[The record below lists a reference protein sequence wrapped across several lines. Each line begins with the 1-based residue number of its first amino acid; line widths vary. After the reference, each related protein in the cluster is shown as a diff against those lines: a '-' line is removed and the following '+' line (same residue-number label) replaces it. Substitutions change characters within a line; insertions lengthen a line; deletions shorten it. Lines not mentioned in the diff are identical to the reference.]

1 MFTDHCTAPLAL
13 MLVLCVTVAAVAVAG
28 AEPPPRKAVDQLP
41 SVKELPNPF
50 LFTDGSRV
58 KSPTD
63 WARRRQE
70 LAELVLAYEYGALPP
85 AVNNVRGKLLTIAP
99 TTRQA
104 EMPGVAEADV
114 LLTMGPSDKVT
125 LRLHLF
131 IPAGAGATAENK
143 GPFPVIIRGDACPG
157 PIWGPV
163 KPAIAAAVLQRG
175 YMLVDFDRTELAADQ
190 KDTRSGGV
198 YDAWPDYNG
207 SALGAWAWGYHRVVD
222 YLLTRGD
229 VDPKHIAITGHSRGG
244 KTVLL
249 AGALD
254 ERIALTAPNDSGCGG
269 CGCYR
274 FQAPKSEAIENIT
287 KNFPYWFEPHF
298 TDFIGHVDRLP
309 IDQHSVKALVAPRAL
324 LETEALGDLWANPEG
339 SQQTYLAAREVF
351 AFLNAGEQIG
361 ISWREGQ
368 HDHTIVDWTALLDFA
383 DWRFFGKRPGRSFN
397 TLAFPQTP
405 KVYQWSKP

>member
-1 MFTDHCTAPLAL
+1 MFTDHTPLPFASLAL
-13 MLVLCVTVAAVAVAG
+13 AAAVAVLPAS
-28 AEPPPRKAVDQLP
+28 AEAMARKPAADLQ
-41 SVKELPNPF
+41 SIKELPDPF
-50 LFTDGSRV
+50 QFADGSRM
-58 KSPTD
+58 KSPHD
-63 WARRRQE
+63 WPRRRKE
-70 LAELVLAYEYGALPP
+70 LAELMLAYEYGALPP
-85 AVNNVRGKLLTIAP
+85 LVNNVRSKLLGIVP
-99 TTRQA
+99 TTRQS

-125 LRLHLF
+125 LRLHIF
-131 IPAGAGATAENK
+131 IPAGANADNK

-163 KPAIAAAVLQRG
+163 KPQIAAAVVQRG
-175 YMLVDFDRTELAADQ
+175 YMLVDFDRTELAADK
-190 KDTRSGGV
+190 KDTHTGGV
-198 YDAWPDYNG
+198 YDAWPEYNG

-229 VDPKHIAITGHSRGG
+229 VDLKRIAITGHSRGG

-249 AGALD
+249 TGALD

-274 FQAPKSEAIENIT
+274 FQAPKSEAIEDIT

-298 TDFIGHVDRLP
+298 TEFIGQVDRLP

-351 AFLNAGEQIG
+351 EFLGAGDQIG
-361 ISWREGQ
+361 IAWREGQ
-368 HDHTIVDWTALLDFA
+368 HDHTIMDWTALLDFA

-397 TLAFPQTP
+397 TLAFPQSP
-405 KVYQWSKP
+405 KIYNWTKP